1 MNMFEI
7 VTQLMQHKMMV
18 TSLFLTS
25 AVGATLFT
33 GISGEKA
40 TLLEGSY
47 NADTQTVATVRV
59 DEIESLFKEKGLR
72 KELQVPTLAPQMASE
87 DSAPV
92 LVVWT
97 DADSFS
103 QEADDKTVN
112 TTGSGNELAPTT
124 DVETTPETQQLETPT
139 STRETAAPTE
149 TQAPPET
156 AAPTETQAPPETEV
170 PTETQA
176 PPETEAPTETQAPS
190 ETEAPTETTAPDESG
205 IPMETPPETEAPA
218 PAGSFD
224 SSFAY
229 AVLDIVN
236 SRRADAG
243 LPGLIWNDILAESAG
258 IRAPEIVI
266 SWSHT
271 RPDGTP
277 WYTAGAQ
284 LQMGENL
291 AYGQTTPEQV
301 VNEWMASP
309 GHAENILRSE
319 YTQMGVSCYIESG
332 TYYWVQ
338 HFA

>member
-1 MNMFEI
+1 MKMFEI

-139 STRETAAPTE
+139 STRETAA
-149 TQAPPET
+149 
-156 AAPTETQAPPETEV
+156 